1 MDINMIVVLV
11 GCIAFGIISYFMLT
25 GPAGKRERT
34 WSPTAARV
42 REGFVTL
49 ARTTWGDLVA
59 DVGQSRTNFSDQ
71 LRQIH
76 HDETPIFARLAEE
89 LGIDLAGFRPLDGAV
104 A

>member
-1 MDINMIVVLV
+1 MVSSV
-11 GCIAFGIISYFMLT
+11 A
-25 GPAGKRERT
+25 
-34 WSPTAARV
+34 TA
-42 REGFVTL
+42 T
-49 ARTTWGDLVA
+49 A
-59 DVGQSRTNFSDQ
+59 DAAKALEPRMSLSES